1 MNNLLG
7 IDKILNGTIYFQ
19 TKDNKMGRIDFPNIV
34 DCSVSQDFDKIEV
47 SFLCYKTYEG
57 TLFTMTLEED
67 EREDKE
73 KMSGSIVYCHIGK
86 ENKDSFDLNKEFY
99 VFYIDVP
106 PEQCILSIGTIF
118 KPLTA
123 SIIPENWNL
132 RCEAIY
138 GVNNKEDADALEG
151 FSLTQIENIQIIKHS
166 NLYGGKNKIYFDK
179 NKQEYKYNNTIYSQ
193 RYFWDN
199 IVEYNESA
207 QFFVTNSA
215 DNLYYKNTESERNI
229 INEGVNVM
237 EKKNTF
243 GNMFKNMKFGSIN
256 DNTIK
261 YSFKGIAFKT
271 SDGDFVIYND
281 DFTFI
286 NVGDMIIDMPIFA
299 MPVSREQIAVGDVIY
314 HNNTWVIVNEVSD
327 NEIKVA
333 KPWTKEIV
341 TVIPET
347 SIFGFSFYT
356 KVINLFD
363 NLNATADEKNP
374 FGNLLPFLLL
384 NNKEDNINNV
394 MMLAML
400 NGSIDMKNPFML
412 YAMMGNN
419 NSELNPLMFLMMSE
433 KQQFKKE
440 TPSIYIDTDDI
451 VNRLEELYNKK
462 KQEKN

>member
-1 MNNLLG
+1 MNNQFG
-7 IDKILNGTIYFQ
+7 IDKILSGTMYFQ
-19 TKDNKMGRIDFPNIV
+19 TKDNKIGRIDFPNILN
-34 DCSVSQDFDKIEV
+34 CSISQNFDEMEV
-47 SFLCYKTYEG
+47 SFSCYKRDENK
-57 TLFTMTLEED
+57 LFTITLEED
-67 EREDKE
+67 ERKEKE
-73 KMSGSIVYCHIGK
+73 KMNGSIIYCRTGK
-86 ENKDSFDLNKEFY
+86 EGEDSFDLDKNLLIFY
-99 VFYIDVP
+99 MGVP

-118 KPLTA
+118 KPFA
-123 SIIPENWNL
+123 ISENRNL

-138 GVNNKEDADALEG
+138 GVNNKEDADTLEG
-151 FSLTQIENIQIIKHS
+151 FPLTQIENIQIIKHS
-166 NLYGGKNKIYFDK
+166 NLYGKNNKIYFDK
-179 NKQEYKYNNTIYSQ
+179 NKREYKYDNMIYSQ
-193 RYFWDN
+193 HYFWNN
-199 IVEYNESA
+199 IVTYNEPA
-207 QFFVTNSA
+207 QFFVTNSTG
-215 DNLYYKNTESERNI
+215 NLYYKNIKPEQNI
-229 INEGVNVM
+229 INEGVNDM

-243 GNMFKNMKFGSIN
+243 SNMFKNMKFGSIN

-327 NEIKVA
+327 NYIKVA